1 MTNAEF
7 SNEFD
12 VLYNSITSNQAPGLD
27 EYEKSVFLTKAQ
39 DEIVKSYFNPRSNK
53 TQEGFDGNEKRQ
65 IDFSMI
71 MRSHAYSK
79 ITAIA
84 RPDLFEST
92 ISEDDTKVGT
102 IGTITG
108 ISSALKKPYNIY
120 DSQVSII
127 TKPGASID
135 YEIKYIPK
143 IDIIDNK
150 LPYQI
155 IVSNASKYENSIDRN
170 IFDVY
175 SGQVVENNITYDTI
189 IADPFT
195 TSFFDLR
202 DNTKAITLSSDILMF
217 VNEYVEVTRNGNT
230 VRLTVLPIN
239 YMEYSRLMSKP
250 YKRPLKNQAW
260 RLLDNS
266 DGTKKAELVVGPID
280 TITKYVTRYVK
291 RPRAI
296 ILDVLSDGTSL
307 DGYVGADAEGNP
319 VTDLSKATQGITCEL
334 DPILHHE
341 ILQRAVE
348 LAKAA
353 YAGDLQSQVALG
365 QTSQTNIGVVQASK

>member
-1 MTNAEF
+1 MTNLEF

-12 VLYNSITSNQAPGLD
+12 VLYNNITSNQAPGLD

-39 DEIVKSYFNPRSNK
+39 DEIIKAYFNPRTNK

-71 MRSHAYSK
+71 MRSQ
-79 ITAIA
+79 
-84 RPDLFEST
+84 
-92 ISEDDTKVGT
+92 
-102 IGTITG
+102 
-108 ISSALKKPYNIY
+108 IY
-120 DSQVSII
+120 EPSR
-127 TKPGASID
+127 GAS
-135 YEIKYIPK
+135 
-143 IDIIDNK
+143 DI
-150 LPYQI
+150 
-155 IVSNASKYENSIDRN
+155 
-170 IFDVY
+170 
-175 SGQVVENNITYDTI
+175 
-189 IADPFT
+189 FT

-202 DNTKAITLSSDILMF
+202 DNTKAVTLNPDILMF
-217 VNEYVEVTRNGNT
+217 VNEYVEVTRNDKKN
-230 VRLTVLPIN
+230 VRLTVVPIN

-250 YKRPLKNQAW
+250 FKRPTKNQAW

-266 DGTKKAELVVGPID
+266 NGAKKAELIVGPID

-307 DGYVGADAEGNP
+307 DGYVGADKEGNP
-319 VTDLSKATQGITCEL
+319 TTDVSKATQGITCEL
-334 DPILHHE
+334 DPILHPE

-353 YAGDLQSQVALG
+353 YTGDLASQLALG
-365 QTSQTNIGVVQASK
+365 QNSQTNMGIVTQSK

>member
-1 MTNAEF
+1 MTNLEF

-12 VLYNSITSNQAPGLD
+12 VLYNNITSNQAPGLD

-39 DEIVKSYFNPRSNK
+39 DEIIKAYFNPRTNK

-71 MRSHAYSK
+71 MRSH
-79 ITAIA
+79 
-84 RPDLFEST
+84 
-92 ISEDDTKVGT
+92 
-102 IGTITG
+102 
-108 ISSALKKPYNIY
+108 IY
-120 DSQVSII
+120 EPSR
-127 TKPGASID
+127 GAS
-135 YEIKYIPK
+135 
-143 IDIIDNK
+143 DI
-150 LPYQI
+150 
-155 IVSNASKYENSIDRN
+155 
-170 IFDVY
+170 
-175 SGQVVENNITYDTI
+175 
-189 IADPFT
+189 FT

-202 DNTKAITLSSDILMF
+202 DNTKAVALNPDILMF
-217 VNEYVEVTRNGNT
+217 VNEYVEVTRNDKT
-230 VRLTVLPIN
+230 VRLTVVPIN

-250 YKRPLKNQAW
+250 FKRPIKNQAW

-266 DGTKKAELVVGPID
+266 DGIKKAELIVGPID
-280 TITKYVTRYVK
+280 TITKYVIRYVK

-307 DGYVGADAEGNP
+307 DGYVGADGEGNP
-319 VTDLSKATQGITCEL
+319 TANISEAVQGITCEL

-353 YAGDLQSQVALG
+353 YTGDLASQLALG
-365 QTSQTNIGVVQASK
+365 QNSQTNMGIVTQSK